1 MRRLLIALLRNDRI
15 GQALAPSDC
24 GGGAKLV
31 GAIFRAFGRCCAGPC
46 YGYLEGGLSLACAD
60 KPRTSDW
67 REGQKLRLVKSLGRF
82 RGGMFCRFFSYAFF
96 LLHRNRIGRSFWSL
110 IPILLLFGQA
120 LTKYSYSRQHLPRAA
135 SYLSTTPHWSPAT
148 LRASPRLPRRP
159 PRDAPDSSTQPT
171 PRRPPPDPRG
181 SRLLFWIDVIAKFRD
196 ERNQYCFR
204 THPFVCWVP
213 TCLFSS
219 RLQPTDRHPQVTAG
233 RPPFFRVEL
242 QHDVR

>member
-1 MRRLLIALLRNDRI
+1 
-15 GQALAPSDC
+15 
-24 GGGAKLV
+24 
-31 GAIFRAFGRCCAGPC
+31 
-46 YGYLEGGLSLACAD
+46 
-60 KPRTSDW
+60 
-67 REGQKLRLVKSLGRF
+67 
-82 RGGMFCRFFSYAFF
+82 MFCRFFSYAFF
-96 LLHRNRIGRSFWSL
+96 LLHRNRIGRFFWSL

-219 RLQPTDRHPQVTAG
+219 GSSRPTDIPKLRPGARRFLELSCSTTSAEKLPAPPPLQGTRDRLHSPWWRACQPLSTTAQ
-233 RPPFFRVEL
+233 RLPIRAHRLLESTRIL
-242 QHDVR
+242 SCDVLRN